1 MLTSNK
7 WLIVEKVLNFLTQV
21 CNVKI
26 QLQELNCL
34 SKPKIYAVQHQ
45 ELVQDLEDSTYI
57 RQNNINTFLN

>member
-7 WLIVEKVLNFLTQV
+7 WLSVRKVLNFLTQV

-45 ELVQDLEDSTYI
+45 ELVQDLKDSIYI
-57 RQNNINTFLN
+57 WQNNINTFLN